1 MQVFLSMKT
10 WIFLPIVISLLTGCQ
25 DGGTPEQ
32 SSVQE
37 NAPAIVGGTVTSL
50 QDPLNQSNLHLVY
63 KWESQ
68 PLKAENLN
76 AHCTTTA
83 VNSFTLITAA
93 HCVFPKQKARDYY
106 IQLTQKNGTIE
117 YIKVVRTQAHEDY
130 ETSKDLYADIAVLL
144 VEKPLPS
151 YVRKVRLPMPD
162 QDLKLTNSRIAVG
175 GYGKEINTRA
185 PRPNPAR
192 LKHILRRVVSYNYL
206 DSMFLVDQHDD
217 QGACNG
223 DSGAVA
229 YIIRDKK
236 SYGVGMVSRT
246 AHSVLD
252 IPQDKSVCSGE
263 IVFVNL
269 QHYVPWIYKTSA
281 ELIDSLSNNL

>member
-1 MQVFLSMKT
+1 MQK
-10 WIFLPIVISLLTGCQ
+10 WIILPILVSLLTACQ
-25 DGGTPEQ
+25 DSGHNSLSNTEEGAG
-32 SSVQE
+32 
-37 NAPAIVGGTVTSL
+37 NIVGGTVTPL
-50 QDPLNQSNLHLVY
+50 EDPLNQSNLHLMY

-68 PLKAENLN
+68 PLQAENLS

-83 VNSFTLITAA
+83 LNSFTLVTAA

-106 IQLTQKNGTIE
+106 IQLTPKNGAIE
-117 YIKVVRTQAHEDY
+117 YIKVIRTQAHQDY
-130 ETSKDLYADIAVLL
+130 ETSKDVNADIAVLL
-144 VEKPLPS
+144 LEKPLPN
-151 YVRKVRLPMPD
+151 YIRKIKMPMPN
-162 QDLKLTNSRIAVG
+162 QDLKLTNSLIAVG

-192 LKHILRRVVSYNYL
+192 LKHILRRVVSYNYTENV
-206 DSMFLVDQHDD
+206 FLVDQHDD

-229 YIIRDKK
+229 YVMRDKK

-246 AHSVLD
+246 AHSVID
-252 IPQDKSVCSGE
+252 IPQDQSVCSGD

-269 QHYVPWIYKTSA
+269 QHYVPWIYKTSS
-281 ELIDSLSNNL
+281 ELINSLTKKD